1 MRSRW
6 RRARYVQGNFFSS
19 AEKFIEL
26 RMYVCVLWM
35 HQSKLRTCGANH
47 RALRSQRSL
56 LLLYTRDRP
65 HRKWWREHI
74 STHTPQN
81 CAMCAR
87 WLVCVLWI
95 IARVRGSGER
105 KSEKR
110 VCEKI
115 IKKKNKTKLFLYI
128 TKFTYDLF
136 SVEKSYA
143 YAFFFNHL
151 HFSSFTYVHSPQR
164 NTRAIVITSTI
175 ILLRYCHHITP
186 CMREWVQ
193 RIYVQL
199 LYIYTI
205 QIT

>member
-1 MRSRW
+1 MRSKPPRF
-6 RRARYVQGNFFSS
+6 ALK
-19 AEKFIEL
+19 E
-26 RMYVCVLWM
+26 VC
-35 HQSKLRTCGANH
+35 CY
-47 RALRSQRSL
+47 
-56 LLLYTRDRP
+56 YTRAIV

-95 IARVRGSGER
+95 IARVRGCGER

-115 IKKKNKTKLFLYI
+115 IKKTKQNYFSINQIYI
-128 TKFTYDLF
+128 WFIF
-136 SVEKSYA
+136 RWEKLRICI
-143 YAFFFNHL
+143 FFFNHL

-164 NTRAIVITSTI
+164 NTRARAIVITSTI
-175 ILLRYCHHITP
+175 ILRYCHHITP

-193 RIYVQL
+193 RIYK
-199 LYIYTI
+199 YNYYTRYKSHKNENNNLI
-205 QIT
+205 SLF